1 MVECPHFSEKSLRLV
16 IGDIMI
22 KMCGGGEQLFL
33 TEEYRSFLKEKSSFS
48 EAKINRICYTV
59 ESILNDITKLGML
72 IGFGSLM
79 GKVELTASL
88 ILTYVSLRAV
98 LGGAHM
104 KTYWGCFFSMLYL
117 LISAMIVCQYSTFGG
132 AYTVVYTLFLS
143 MIGIRLGPIS
153 SPRKKKMDESTRQRK
168 RKIAA
173 GIHIALLVI
182 IMLCKKEEMRDG
194 ILAGLWLVHGQII
207 YLTIK
212 NGDKTKWK
220 MY

>member
-1 MVECPHFSEKSLRLV
+1 MR
-16 IGDIMI
+16 
-22 KMCGGGEQLFL
+22 GGGKQLFL
-33 TEEYRSFLKEKSSFS
+33 TEEYRSCLKEKSSFS

-104 KTYWGCFFSMLYL
+104 KTYWGCFFSMLYQ

-132 AYTVVYTLFLS
+132 AY
-143 MIGIRLGPIS
+143 
-153 SPRKKKMDESTRQRK
+153 
-168 RKIAA
+168 A
-173 GIHIALLVI
+173 
-182 IMLCKKEEMRDG
+182 
-194 ILAGLWLVHGQII
+194 
-207 YLTIK
+207 
-212 NGDKTKWK
+212 N
-220 MY
+220 